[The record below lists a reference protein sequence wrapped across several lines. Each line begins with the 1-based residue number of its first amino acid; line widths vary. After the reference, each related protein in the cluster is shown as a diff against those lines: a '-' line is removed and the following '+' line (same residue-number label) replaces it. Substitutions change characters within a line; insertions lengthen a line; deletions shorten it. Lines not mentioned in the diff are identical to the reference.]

1 MSRIGRKPVQIPEN
15 VQLEIGAK
23 ITAKGPLGELSVSI
37 PKGIKVEQVDGSLV
51 FKAMSDDKQTK
62 AFHGLTRSLVFNMV
76 EGVSAGFKK
85 RLELSGI
92 GFRSA
97 LSGNKLV
104 LTVGYSHQ
112 VEIDP
117 PEGISFAVADNKITV
132 SGIDKELVGRI
143 AAKIRGVRPPD
154 AYKGKG
160 IRYEGE
166 KIKLKPGKAAKA
178 ASGAGA

>member
-1 MSRIGRKPVQIPEN
+1 MSRIGRKPVQIPDN
-15 VQLEIGAK
+15 VQLEIGANV
-23 ITAKGPLGELSVSI
+23 TAKGPLGSLSVHV
-37 PKGIKVEQVDGSLV
+37 PKGIKVEQEDKSLLV
-51 FKAMSDDKQTK
+51 KATNDLKQTK
-62 AFHGLTRSLVFNMV
+62 AYHGLTRSLVNNAV
-76 EGVSAGFKK
+76 EGVSNGFKK

-92 GFRSA
+92 GFRCA
-97 LSGNKLV
+97 LAGEKLV

-117 PEGISFAVADNKITV
+117 PEGITFSVTENKITV
-132 SGIDKELVGRI
+132 SGIDKELVGRV
-143 AAKIRGVRPPD
+143 AAKIRDVRPPD

-178 ASGAGA
+178 AGG